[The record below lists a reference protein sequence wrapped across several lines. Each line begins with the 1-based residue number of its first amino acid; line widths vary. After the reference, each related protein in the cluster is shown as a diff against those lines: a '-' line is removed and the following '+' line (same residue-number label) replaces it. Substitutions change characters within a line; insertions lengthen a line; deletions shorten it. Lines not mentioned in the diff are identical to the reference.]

1 VAQSSLEFFMPYG
14 SATSQQLDDL
24 TEREWHELQA
34 LRRAIS
40 DGPASVHPTKM
51 ERFSELFARSLAG
64 KGDRMVYDDSE
75 VFSSPRTSN
84 GNQC

>member
-1 VAQSSLEFFMPYG
+1 MPYG
-14 SATSQQLDDL
+14 SVTSQQLDNL
-24 TEREWHELQA
+24 TEMEWHELQV

-40 DGPASVHPTKM
+40 DGPASVHPRKM

-64 KGDRMVYDDSE
+64 KGDGMVYDGSE
-75 VFSSPRTSN
+75 ALPSYRASN

>member
-1 VAQSSLEFFMPYG
+1 MPYG

-24 TEREWHELQA
+24 TEREWHELQV

-40 DGPASVHPTKM
+40 DSPASVHPRKM

-64 KGDRMVYDDSE
+64 KGDRMVYDSFE
-75 VFSSPRTSN
+75 AFSSQKASN

>member
-1 VAQSSLEFFMPYG
+1 MLYG
-14 SATSQQLDDL
+14 SATSQRLDDL
-24 TEREWHELQA
+24 TEREWHELQV

-40 DGPASVHPTKM
+40 DGPASVHPMKM

-64 KGDRMVYDDSE
+64 KGDKMVYDSSE
-75 VFSSPRTSN
+75 AFPSLKASN